1 MTPKQKV
8 EAGLRY
14 CGCVQ
19 LLIFFFFF
27 DVAVDFD
34 NVYNVFFFSYRD
46 MGVGN
51 PYRNG
56 Y

>member
-1 MTPKQKV
+1 MGHMRDTKTKGRSRV
-8 EAGLRY
+8 KILWMCAT
-14 CGCVQ
+14 
-19 LLIFFFFF
+19 
-27 DVAVDFD
+27 VDFD